1 MLDLKYIREN
11 AKAVEENTRNRGIQA
26 HVGLD
31 PTVPRVLL
39 DGFRVLADVFEI

>member
-1 MLDLKYIREN
+1 MEIRASVGQLYN
-11 AKAVEENTRNRGIQA
+11 QA

-39 DGFRVLADVFEI
+39 DGFRVLADVSEI